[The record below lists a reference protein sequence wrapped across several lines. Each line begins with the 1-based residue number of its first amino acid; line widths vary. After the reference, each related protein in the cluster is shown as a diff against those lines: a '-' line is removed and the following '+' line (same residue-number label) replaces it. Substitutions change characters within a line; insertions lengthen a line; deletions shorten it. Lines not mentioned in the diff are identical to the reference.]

1 MQSWPAG
8 RSLPKV
14 STYFHLHQLHR
25 DNLDQVA
32 SLETRVKYDKGLVD
46 ATGGDLEVAQFLVVF
61 IIAAVIVLKM
71 SSSYLKARQFISRA
85 VEHAKTR
92 LHMLPIQVD
101 YGDYDVF
108 SRPGGSIHILGRL
121 RHSVSQCHFRIWTK
135 SDF

>member
-1 MQSWPAG
+1 MKAQYVNDALTIPDDAPRSSRMLRMQSWPAG

-71 SSSYLKARQFISRA
+71 
-85 VEHAKTR
+85 
-92 LHMLPIQVD
+92 
-101 YGDYDVF
+101 
-108 SRPGGSIHILGRL
+108 
-121 RHSVSQCHFRIWTK
+121 
-135 SDF
+135 